1 MISKRKI
8 LVSALL
14 TAGLMGIILP
24 QAQLPKVMAAQSGLF
39 VVQKGDSLSEIAAK
53 YGVSVKEL
61 QAVNKLSGTLIR
73 IGQTLRIP
81 DSLVHDVEAGDN
93 LSTIAKRYK
102 TTVEAI
108 KRANG
113 LTGDTIYPNGKLII
127 PRGKAYQIT
136 TVEKNSESRQEI
148 RNEPLIQKPESDLTE
163 GQDIR
168 VERSDVDKGQENV
181 DQGVAASSD
190 GKRRIKLS
198 EEDIYLL
205 AKLIHAEARG
215 ESMRG
220 KIAVGAVI
228 LNRLESQDFP
238 KTVREIIYQKNQHV
252 YQFSPVEDGS
262 INLEPNESAWR
273 AAEAAVAGE
282 DPTNGSLFFYNP
294 DLATDEW
301 IKTLPVSTVIG
312 NHVFAR

>member
-8 LVSALL
+8 LVSAVL

-39 VVQKGDSLSEIAAK
+39 VVQTGDTLSEIALK
-53 YGVSVKEL
+53 YRVSVKDL

-81 DSLVHDVEAGDN
+81 DSLVYTVEAGDN
-93 LSTIAKRYK
+93 LSGIAKRYG

-127 PRGKAYQIT
+127 PGGKDYRIT
-136 TVEKNSESRQEI
+136 TVEKNFESRQET
-148 RNEPLIQKPESDLTE
+148 RTESLIEKPEPDLTGE
-163 GQDIR
+163 QSIAPEITSG
-168 VERSDVDKGQENV
+168 DKGQEGV
-181 DQGVAASSD
+181 DQGVAASSN
-190 GKRRIKLS
+190 GKRRVKLS
-198 EEDIYLL
+198 QEDIYLL
-205 AKLIHAEARG
+205 ARLIHAEARG

-228 LNRLESQDFP
+228 LNRLESPDFP
-238 KTVREIIYQKNQHV
+238 KTIREIIYQKNDRV

-273 AAEAAVAGE
+273 AAEAAAAGE

-294 DLATDEW
+294 DIATDEW

>member
-8 LVSALL
+8 LVSAVLS
-14 TAGLMGIILP
+14 AGLMGIILP

-39 VVQKGDSLSEIAAK
+39 VVQKGDTLSEIALK
-53 YGVSVKEL
+53 YRVSVKDL
-61 QAVNKLSGTLIR
+61 QAANKLSGTLIR

-81 DSLVHDVEAGDN
+81 DSMVYTVEAGDN
-93 LSTIAKRYK
+93 LSVIAKRYG

-113 LTGDTIYPNGKLII
+113 LTGDTIYTNDKLII
-127 PRGKAYQIT
+127 TRGQDYRLT
-136 TVEKNSESRQEI
+136 TVEKNFESRQEI
-148 RNEPLIQKPESDLTE
+148 RTEPLIEKPEPELTGDQSILPE
-163 GQDIR
+163 TTSS
-168 VERSDVDKGQENV
+168 VKGQEGV
-181 DQGVAASSD
+181 DQGVAASSN
-190 GKRRIKLS
+190 GKRRVKLS
-198 EEDIYLL
+198 QEDIYLL

-228 LNRLESQDFP
+228 LNRLESPDFP
-238 KTVREIIYQKNQHV
+238 KTIREIIYQKNDRV

-273 AAEAAVAGE
+273 AAEAAAAGE

-294 DLATDEW
+294 DIATDEW